1 MKQSDSV
8 TPTHQA
14 RRSPAPGPY
23 PVQTTLLDGFPA
35 VPGPLCAWCEG
46 SLPGARGTFCSR
58 RCRQA
63 AWRFRRRLGA
73 LDRSTTTASPLP
85 AGARF
90 AYADPPYPGLSR
102 RYYGREESF
111 AGEVDH
117 RKLIASLTAGEYAGW
132 ALSTSAR
139 ALREVLPLC
148 PPDVRVCAWVKPGGV
163 PRTTF
168 GLHNRWEVLL
178 VLPGRRL
185 RPGICDW
192 LFAFPARGWGNL
204 VGRKPVAFCAWL
216 FQCLGM
222 VPGDHLEDLF
232 PGTGAVARAW
242 AEVGRW
248 SAPASSLEER
258 AGRRRSTV
266 SA

>member
-1 MKQSDSV
+1 MKESRTVAPD
-8 TPTHQA
+8 HQA
-14 RRSPAPGPY
+14 RLEPALAPNSL
-23 PVQTTLLDGFPA
+23 QTTLLDGLPVGSEA
-35 VPGPLCAWCEG
+35 VCAWCEG
-46 SLPGARGTFCSR
+46 TLPGARGTFCSR

-73 LDRSTTTASPLP
+73 VAERSLNASPLQP
-85 AGARF
+85 GAHF
-90 AYADPPYPGLSR
+90 AYADPPYPGLSK
-102 RYYGREESF
+102 RYYGREASF

-117 RKLIASLTAGEYAGW
+117 RALLASLTNGQYSGW

-139 ALREVLPLC
+139 ALRELLPLC

-178 VLPGRRL
+178 VVPGRRL
-185 RPGICDW
+185 RPGVSDW
-192 LFAFPARGWGNL
+192 LFAYPARGWGNL

-242 AEVGRW
+242 SEVGRW
-248 SAPASSLEER
+248 NAPTTSLEER
-258 AGRRRSTV
+258 AGRRSGV